1 MPSQSAGLATTLTAL
16 RGVVLII
23 AGLFAL
29 AYPLQALRLLVF
41 VGGGILVLDGI
52 LNMAALRLTGP
63 RDLSFW
69 IGIARSVLAILAG
82 LMVLCS
88 PWLIP
93 MLSVGTLRILV
104 GIQAIILGMLEV
116 CTLLLPRA
124 KARDGLWSTLISG
137 GAYALFGLA
146 LIALPVDNAVILV
159 QVIAVLMVVFALS
172 LLVGVW
178 RQRAAVNAMD

>member
-1 MPSQSAGLATTLTAL
+1 MASSSAGLATTLTAL

-52 LNMAALRLTGP
+52 LNLAALRLTGP

-69 IGIARSVLAILAG
+69 IGITRSVLAVLAG

-88 PWLIP
+88 PWLVP
-93 MLSVGTLRILV
+93 TLSIETLRILV
-104 GIQAIILGMLEV
+104 GVQAIILGMLEV
-116 CTLLLPRA
+116 FTLLLPA
-124 KARDGLWSTLISG
+124 KGRDSIWPPLISG

-146 LIALPVDNAVILV
+146 LIALPVDNAVFLA
-159 QVIAVLMVVFALS
+159 QVVAVLMILFALS
-172 LLVGVW
+172 LLIGVW
-178 RQRAAVNAMD
+178 RRRAAVNAMD